1 MELYRLI
8 IHPAGRHPGH
18 RLWTGG
24 RAAPIVVLDSRGG
37 GLYDSS
43 IPLKTPVHHTSPSPR
58 QGMRTRPLYILHSDA
73 VLRERVHRASAERF
87 ECITVPGWAVLME
100 ALASAPLT
108 AMAVVDPYA
117 EIPGRKDLSPQLQTL
132 LGRFPSVTILA
143 ALEIRPGR
151 FHDLRTLGE
160 WGVSEI
166 IALDRDETT
175 ESIARKIRSTQ
186 GRLVRS
192 LIGHSLPS
200 FISSRGRAVLGA
212 ASEVA
217 TRGGQGRDLAQALNL
232 SDRALLRWCERSSL
246 PAPRRLL
253 AWMRILLAAEML
265 DHPEQTVLGVAHT
278 CGYATDSSLR
288 RAMQEFT
295 GATPSELRETGAFA
309 TAADAFLSEL
319 LKLREEATG
328 ASPN

>member
-1 MELYRLI
+1 MILV
-8 IHPAGRHPGH
+8 RH
-18 RLWTGG
+18 
-24 RAAPIVVLDSRGG
+24 
-37 GLYDSS
+37 SS
-43 IPLKTPVHHTSPSPR
+43 PDPR
-58 QGMRTRPLYILHSDA
+58 QGMRTRPLFILHSDA

-87 ECITVPGWAVLME
+87 ECITVQGWSQLTE
-100 ALASAPLT
+100 ALSRAPL
-108 AMAVVDPYA
+108 AAVAVVDPYA
-117 EIPGRKDLSPQLQTL
+117 DIPGRKSLSPHLQTL
-132 LGRFPSVTILA
+132 LGRFPAVTVLA

-186 GRLVRS
+186 GRMVRS

-200 FISSRGRAVLGA
+200 CVPSRGRAVLAA

-217 TRGGQGRDLAQALNL
+217 ARGGQGRELAAALHL
-232 SDRALLRWCERSSL
+232 TDRALLRWCERSGL

-253 AWMRILLAAEML
+253 AWMRILLAAELL

-295 GATPSELRETGAFA
+295 GATPSELRETGAFV
-309 TAADAFLSEL
+309 TAADAFLREMAEL
-319 LKLREEATG
+319 RGGG
-328 ASPN
+328 APPE